1 MKHLFPILQWLPN
14 YKKKMLWGDAVSG
27 ITAGILAIA
36 QGMAYA
42 MIAGLPPVFGLYA
55 ALTPQIIYVL
65 MGTSRQLSI
74 GPVAMD
80 SLIVAAGIG
89 TLNIIGVE
97 QYIAAAVFLALFV
110 GVIQVLLG
118 TLKLGFLVNFLSK
131 PVLSG
136 FTSAAAIIIGLSQLK
151 HLFRVDMAQ
160 TNKIHILLQ
169 EVVSNISETHFLSFG
184 LGVAGMILI
193 KLFQK
198 INKKIPA
205 ILVVVSLGTLV
216 LYLTQGQLNGI
227 RIVGT
232 IPVGLPNLSVPSFD
246 KNQFVDLIPIAI
258 TLAVVGFT
266 EAISIAKSI
275 EEHHTEYEVD
285 PNQELIAIGSGNII
299 GSFAQSYPST
309 ASFSRSAI
317 QDQGGAQSGI
327 ASLFSAGLVLLTLLF
342 LTPLFYYLPI
352 PILAAI
358 IMVSIFGLVDLK
370 YPRQLWKKN
379 KEECFAFLITF
390 VMTMSVGIPQGIL
403 FGVLLSLLT
412 MIYRTS
418 RPHIAILGR
427 IKNTEYYK
435 NINRF
440 QKDIEVDNRIL
451 IIRFDAQLFFGNQDY
466 FKKELQKQ
474 VVLKGEKLELII
486 INAEVINYIDS
497 SALNMLEKVC
507 GDLKKT
513 GLNIMI
519 VGAIGPIRDI
529 IFDHALIRIIG
540 SRNLFITTSEAV
552 NAFLDGTVV
561 SEIQKKITRQNLAV
575 TNVTKNIVKEG

>member
-1 MKHLFPILQWLPN
+1 
-14 YKKKMLWGDAVSG
+14 MLWGDAVSG
-27 ITAGILAIA
+27 VTAGILAIA

-89 TLNIIGVE
+89 TLSVIGIE
-97 QYIAAAVFLALFV
+97 QYIAAAVFLALLV

-151 HLFRVDMAQ
+151 HLLRIDMAQ
-160 TNKIHILLQ
+160 TNQIHILLQ
-169 EVVSNISETHFLSFG
+169 EVVLNISDTHFLSFG
-184 LGVAGMILI
+184 LGVAGMVLI

-198 INKKIPA
+198 VSKKIPA
-205 ILVVVSLGTLV
+205 ILVVVSLGTLL
-216 LYLTQGQLNGI
+216 LYFTKGQLNGI
-227 RIVGT
+227 RIVGA
-232 IPVGLPNLSVPSFD
+232 IPVGLPKLGIPSFD
-246 KNQFVDLIPIAI
+246 KNQLVDLIPIAI

-266 EAISIAKSI
+266 EAISIAKAI
-275 EEHHTEYEVD
+275 EERHTEYEVD

-342 LTPLFYYLPI
+342 LTSLFYYLPI

-358 IMVSIFGLVDLK
+358 IMVSIFGLIDFK

-379 KEECFAFLITF
+379 REESVAFIVTF
-390 VMTMSVGIPQGIL
+390 VITMTVGIPQGIL

-418 RPHIAILGR
+418 RPHIAILGK
-427 IKNTEYYK
+427 IKHTEYYK

-440 QKDIEVDNRIL
+440 QKDIEVDDRMLIL
-451 IIRFDAQLFFGNQDY
+451 RFDAQLFFGNQDY
-466 FKKELQKQ
+466 FKKELQKH
-474 VVLKGEKLELII
+474 VAHKGKNLELII
-486 INAEVINYIDS
+486 INAEAINYIDS

-507 GDLKKT
+507 TDLKET
-513 GLNIMI
+513 GLQIMM

-529 IFDHALIRIIG
+529 IYDHALIQIIG
-540 SRNLFITTSEAV
+540 SENLFIKTSEAV
-552 NAFLDGTVV
+552 NTFLEGTVV
-561 SEIQKKITRQNLAV
+561 TAIQKKITHQNLTV
-575 TNVTKNIVKEG
+575 TNVTKNIEKEY

>member
-14 YKKKMLWGDAVSG
+14 YKKEMLWGDAVSG
-27 ITAGILAIA
+27 VTAGILAIA

-89 TLNIIGVE
+89 TLSVIGIE
-97 QYIAAAVFLALFV
+97 QYIAAAVFLALLV

-151 HLFRVDMAQ
+151 HLLRIDMVQ
-160 TNKIHILLQ
+160 TNQIHILLQ
-169 EVVSNISETHFLSFG
+169 EVVLNISDTHFLSFG
-184 LGVAGMILI
+184 LGVAGMVLI

-198 INKKIPA
+198 VSKKIPA
-205 ILVVVSLGTLV
+205 ILVVVSLGTLL
-216 LYLTQGQLNGI
+216 LYFTQGQLNGI
-227 RIVGT
+227 RIVGA
-232 IPVGLPNLSVPSFD
+232 IPVGLPKLGIPSFD
-246 KNQFVDLIPIAI
+246 KNQLVDLIPIAI

-266 EAISIAKSI
+266 EAISIAKAI
-275 EEHHTEYEVD
+275 EERHTEYEVD

-342 LTPLFYYLPI
+342 LTSLFYYLPI

-358 IMVSIFGLVDLK
+358 IMVSIFGLIDFK

-379 KEECFAFLITF
+379 REESVAFIVTF
-390 VMTMSVGIPQGIL
+390 VITMTVGIPQGIL

-418 RPHIAILGR
+418 RPHIAILGK
-427 IKNTEYYK
+427 IKYTEYYK

-440 QKDIEVDNRIL
+440 QKDIEVDDRIL
-451 IIRFDAQLFFGNQDY
+451 ILRFDAQLFFGNQDY
-466 FKKELQKQ
+466 FKKELQKH
-474 VVLKGEKLELII
+474 VAHKGKNLELII
-486 INAEVINYIDS
+486 INAEAINYIDS

-507 GDLKKT
+507 TDLKET
-513 GLNIMI
+513 GLQIMM

-529 IFDHALIRIIG
+529 IYDHALIQIIG
-540 SRNLFITTSEAV
+540 SENLFIKTSEAV
-552 NAFLDGTVV
+552 NTFLEGTVV
-561 SEIQKKITRQNLAV
+561 TAIQKKITHQNLTV
-575 TNVTKNIVKEG
+575 TNVTKNIEKEY

>member
-1 MKHLFPILQWLPN
+1 MKRLFPILDWLPN
-14 YKKKMLWGDAVSG
+14 YKKSMLWGDAVSG

-89 TLNIIGVE
+89 TLHIVGVD

-131 PVLSG
+131 PVLNG
-136 FTSAAAIIIGLSQLK
+136 FISAAAIIIGFSQLK
-151 HLFRVDMAQ
+151 HLFRVDMMQ

-184 LGVAGMILI
+184 LGVFGIILI
-193 KLFQK
+193 KVFQK

-205 ILVVVSLGTLV
+205 ILIVVSLGTLV
-216 LYLTQGQLNGI
+216 LYLTQWQLIGI
-227 RIVGT
+227 KIVGD
-232 IPVGLPNLSVPSFD
+232 IPNGLPEFGVPSFD
-246 KNQFVDLIPIAI
+246 KNQLLDLLPVAI

-266 EAISIAKSI
+266 EAISIAKAI
-275 EEHHTEYEVD
+275 EEKHTEYEVD

-299 GSFAQSYPST
+299 GSFAQSYPAT

-317 QDQGGAQSGI
+317 QDQGGAKSGI

-358 IMVSIFGLVDLK
+358 IMVSIFGLINFK
-370 YPRQLWKKN
+370 YPIKLWKKN
-379 KEECFAFLITF
+379 RDESLAFFITF
-390 VMTMSVGIPQGIL
+390 IITMSVGIPQGIL
-403 FGVLLSLLT
+403 FGVLFSLLT

-418 RPHIAILGR
+418 KPHIAILGKV
-427 IKNTEYYK
+427 KNTEYYK
-435 NINRF
+435 NISRF
-440 QKDIEVDNRIL
+440 EKDVVIEENIL
-451 IIRFDAQLFFGNQDY
+451 IFRFDAQLYFGNQNF
-466 FKKELQKQ
+466 FKKELLNQ
-474 VVLKGEKLELII
+474 VELKGNKLELII
-486 INAEVINYIDS
+486 INAEAINYIDS
-497 SALNMLEKVC
+497 SALTMLEKLCVDIKNS
-507 GDLKKT
+507 GVK
-513 GLNIMI
+513 IMI
-519 VGAIGPIRDI
+519 SGAIGPIRDI
-529 IFDHALIRIIG
+529 IFNHKLIKIIG
-540 SRNLFITTSEAV
+540 PENLAIKTSEAL
-552 NAFLDGTVV
+552 NLFNDGA
-561 SEIQKKITRQNLAV
+561 SSSDIQKKISTQNLTL
-575 TNVTKNIVKEG
+575 TNVTKSDQNET

>member
-14 YKKKMLWGDAVSG
+14 YKKEMLWGDAVSG
-27 ITAGILAIA
+27 VTAGILAIA

-65 MGTSRQLSI
+65 MGTSRQLSV

-89 TLNIIGVE
+89 TLSVIGIE
-97 QYIAAAVFLALFV
+97 QYIAAAIFLALLV

-151 HLFRVDMAQ
+151 HLLRIDMAQ
-160 TNKIHILLQ
+160 SNKIHVLLQ
-169 EVVSNISETHFLSFG
+169 EVVSNISDTHFLSFG
-184 LGVAGMILI
+184 LGVAGMVLI

-198 INKKIPA
+198 ISKKIPA
-205 ILVVVSLGTLV
+205 ILVVVSLGTLL
-216 LYLTQGQLNGI
+216 LYFTQGQLNGI
-227 RIVGT
+227 RIVGA
-232 IPVGLPNLSVPSFD
+232 IPVGLPKLRIPSFD
-246 KNQFVDLIPIAI
+246 TNQLVDLIPIAI

-275 EEHHTEYEVD
+275 EERHTEYEVD

-342 LTPLFYYLPI
+342 LTSLFYYLPI

-358 IMVSIFGLVDLK
+358 IMVSVFGLIDFK

-379 KEECFAFLITF
+379 REESVAFIVTF
-390 VMTMSVGIPQGIL
+390 IITMSVGIPQGIL

-418 RPHIAILGR
+418 RPHIAILGK
-427 IKNTEYYK
+427 IKHTAYYK

-440 QKDIEVDNRIL
+440 QKDIEVDDRMLIL
-451 IIRFDAQLFFGNQDY
+451 RFDAQLFFGNQDY
-466 FKKELQKQ
+466 FKKELQKH
-474 VVLKGEKLELII
+474 VASKGENLELII
-486 INAEVINYIDS
+486 INAEAINYIDS

-507 GDLKKT
+507 TDLKET
-513 GLNIMI
+513 GLKIMM

-529 IFDHALIRIIG
+529 IYDHALIQIIG
-540 SRNLFITTSEAV
+540 SENLFIKTSEAV
-552 NAFLDGTVV
+552 NTFLEGTVV
-561 SEIQKKITRQNLAV
+561 TAIQKKIIHQNLTV
-575 TNVTKNIVKEG
+575 TNVTKNIEKEC

>member
-1 MKHLFPILQWLPN
+1 
-14 YKKKMLWGDAVSG
+14 MLWGDAVSG

-89 TLNIIGVE
+89 TLNIIGIE
-97 QYIAAAVFLALFV
+97 QYIAVAIFLALFV

-275 EEHHTEYEVD
+275 EERHTEYEVD

-317 QDQGGAQSGI
+317 QDQGGAKSGI

-358 IMVSIFGLVDLK
+358 IMVSIFGLVDFK

-379 KEECFAFLITF
+379 REESFAFLITF
-390 VMTMSVGIPQGIL
+390 IITMSVGIPQGIL

-418 RPHIAILGR
+418 RPHIAILGK

-440 QKDIEVDNRIL
+440 QKDIEVDDRIL
-451 IIRFDAQLFFGNQDY
+451 ILRFDAQLFFGNQDY

-474 VVLKGEKLELII
+474 VVLKSENLELII
-486 INAEVINYIDS
+486 INAEAINYIDS

-529 IFDHALIRIIG
+529 IFDHALIHIIG
-540 SRNLFITTSEAV
+540 SGNLFITTSEAV
-552 NAFLDGTVV
+552 NTFLDGTVV
-561 SEIQKKITRQNLAV
+561 SEIQRKITHQ
-575 TNVTKNIVKEG
+575 NVTKNIGKEY

>member
-14 YKKKMLWGDAVSG
+14 YKKEMLWGDAVSG
-27 ITAGILAIA
+27 VTAGILAIA

-89 TLNIIGVE
+89 TLSVIGIE
-97 QYIAAAVFLALFV
+97 QYIAAAVFLALLV

-151 HLFRVDMAQ
+151 HLLRIDMAQ
-160 TNKIHILLQ
+160 TNQIHILLQ
-169 EVVSNISETHFLSFG
+169 EVVLNISDTHFLSFG
-184 LGVAGMILI
+184 LGVAGMVLI

-198 INKKIPA
+198 VSKKIPA
-205 ILVVVSLGTLV
+205 ILVVVSLGTLL
-216 LYLTQGQLNGI
+216 LYFTQGQLNGI
-227 RIVGT
+227 RIVGA
-232 IPVGLPNLSVPSFD
+232 IPVGLPKLGIPSFD
-246 KNQFVDLIPIAI
+246 KNQLVDLIPIAI

-266 EAISIAKSI
+266 EAISIAKAI
-275 EEHHTEYEVD
+275 EERHTEYEVD

-342 LTPLFYYLPI
+342 LTSLFYYLPI

-358 IMVSIFGLVDLK
+358 IMVSIFGLIDFK
-370 YPRQLWKKN
+370 YPRQLWKKTR
-379 KEECFAFLITF
+379 EESVAFIVTF
-390 VMTMSVGIPQGIL
+390 VITMTVGIPQGIL

-418 RPHIAILGR
+418 RPHIAILGK
-427 IKNTEYYK
+427 IKHTEYYK

-440 QKDIEVDNRIL
+440 QKDIEVDDRMLIL
-451 IIRFDAQLFFGNQDY
+451 RFDAQLFFGNQDY
-466 FKKELQKQ
+466 FKKELQKH
-474 VVLKGEKLELII
+474 VAHKGKNLELII
-486 INAEVINYIDS
+486 INAEAINYIDS

-507 GDLKKT
+507 TDLKET
-513 GLNIMI
+513 GLQIMM

-529 IFDHALIRIIG
+529 IYDHTLIQIIG
-540 SRNLFITTSEAV
+540 SENLFIKTSEAV
-552 NAFLDGTVV
+552 NTFLEGTVV
-561 SEIQKKITRQNLAV
+561 TAIQKKITHQNLTV
-575 TNVTKNIVKEG
+575 TNVTKNIEKEY

>member
-1 MKHLFPILQWLPN
+1 
-14 YKKKMLWGDAVSG
+14 MLWGDAVSG

-205 ILVVVSLGTLV
+205 ILVVVSLGTLA

-390 VMTMSVGIPQGIL
+390 VITMSVGIPQGIL

-486 INAEVINYIDS
+486 INAEAINYIDS

-507 GDLKKT
+507 EDLKKT

-561 SEIQKKITRQNLAV
+561 SEIQKKITRQNLTV
-575 TNVTKNIVKEG
+575 TNVTKNIVKED

>member
-14 YKKKMLWGDAVSG
+14 YKKEMLWGDAVSG
-27 ITAGILAIA
+27 VTAGILAIA

-89 TLNIIGVE
+89 TLSVIGIE
-97 QYIAAAVFLALFV
+97 QYIAAAVFLALLV

-151 HLFRVDMAQ
+151 HLLRIDMAQ
-160 TNKIHILLQ
+160 TNQIHILLQ
-169 EVVSNISETHFLSFG
+169 EVVLNISDTHFLSFG
-184 LGVAGMILI
+184 LGVAGMVLI

-198 INKKIPA
+198 VSKKIPA
-205 ILVVVSLGTLV
+205 ILVVVSLGTLL
-216 LYLTQGQLNGI
+216 LYFTQGQLNGI
-227 RIVGT
+227 RIVGA
-232 IPVGLPNLSVPSFD
+232 IPVGLPKLGIPSFD
-246 KNQFVDLIPIAI
+246 KNQLVDLIPIAI

-266 EAISIAKSI
+266 EAISIAKAI
-275 EEHHTEYEVD
+275 EERHTEYEVD

-342 LTPLFYYLPI
+342 LTSLFYYLPI

-358 IMVSIFGLVDLK
+358 IMVSIFGLIDFK

-379 KEECFAFLITF
+379 REESVAFIVTF
-390 VMTMSVGIPQGIL
+390 VITMTVGIPQGIL

-418 RPHIAILGR
+418 RPHIAILGK
-427 IKNTEYYK
+427 IKHTEYYK

-440 QKDIEVDNRIL
+440 QKDIEVDDRMLIL
-451 IIRFDAQLFFGNQDY
+451 RFDAQLFFGNQDY
-466 FKKELQKQ
+466 FKKELQKH
-474 VVLKGEKLELII
+474 VAHKGKNLELII
-486 INAEVINYIDS
+486 INAEAINYIDS

-507 GDLKKT
+507 TDLKET
-513 GLNIMI
+513 GLQIMM

-529 IFDHALIRIIG
+529 IYDHTLIQIIG
-540 SRNLFITTSEAV
+540 SENLFIKTSEAV
-552 NAFLDGTVV
+552 NTFLEGTVV
-561 SEIQKKITRQNLAV
+561 TAIQKKITHQNLTV
-575 TNVTKNIVKEG
+575 TNVTKNIEKEY

>member
-1 MKHLFPILQWLPN
+1 
-14 YKKKMLWGDAVSG
+14 MLWGDAVSG

-97 QYIAAAVFLALFV
+97 QYIAVAIFLALFV

-275 EEHHTEYEVD
+275 EERHTEYEVD

-317 QDQGGAQSGI
+317 QDQGGAKSGI

-358 IMVSIFGLVDLK
+358 IMVSIFGLVDFK
-370 YPRQLWKKN
+370 YPLQLWKKN
-379 KEECFAFLITF
+379 REESFAFLITF
-390 VMTMSVGIPQGIL
+390 IITMSVGIPQGIL

-418 RPHIAILGR
+418 RPHIAILGK

-440 QKDIEVDNRIL
+440 QKDIEVDDRMLIL
-451 IIRFDAQLFFGNQDY
+451 RFDAQLFFGNQDY

-474 VVLKGEKLELII
+474 VVLKGENLELII
-486 INAEVINYIDS
+486 INAEAINYIDS

-529 IFDHALIRIIG
+529 IFDHALIHIIG
-540 SRNLFITTSEAV
+540 SGNLFITTSEAV
-552 NAFLDGTVV
+552 NTFLDGTVV
-561 SEIQKKITRQNLAV
+561 SEIQKKITHQNLTV
-575 TNVTKNIVKEG
+575 TNVTKNIGKEY

>member
-1 MKHLFPILQWLPN
+1 
-14 YKKKMLWGDAVSG
+14 MLWGDAVSG

-80 SLIVAAGIG
+80 SLIVAAGIA

-97 QYIAAAVFLALFV
+97 QYIAVAVFLALFV

-118 TLKLGFLVNFLSK
+118 ILKLGFLVNFLSK

-216 LYLTQGQLNGI
+216 LYLAQGQLNGI

-246 KNQFVDLIPIAI
+246 KNQFIDLIPIAI

-451 IIRFDAQLFFGNQDY
+451 ILRFDAQLFFGNQDY

-474 VVLKGEKLELII
+474 VVLKGEKLKLII
-486 INAEVINYIDS
+486 INAEAINYIDS

-552 NAFLDGTVV
+552 NAFLDGAVV
-561 SEIQKKITRQNLAV
+561 SEIQKKITGQNLTV
-575 TNVTKNIVKEG
+575 TNVTKNIVKED

>member
-1 MKHLFPILQWLPN
+1 
-14 YKKKMLWGDAVSG
+14 MLWGDAVSG
-27 ITAGILAIA
+27 ITAGVLAIA

-97 QYIAAAVFLALFV
+97 EYIAVAVFLALFV

-151 HLFRVDMAQ
+151 HLFRVEMAQ
-160 TNKIHILLQ
+160 SNKIHIVLQ

-184 LGVAGMILI
+184 LGVGGMILI

-275 EEHHTEYEVD
+275 EERHTEYEVD

-352 PILAAI
+352 PILASI

-390 VMTMSVGIPQGIL
+390 VITMSIGIPQGIL

-440 QKDIEVDNRIL
+440 QKDIEVDSRIL
-451 IIRFDAQLFFGNQDY
+451 ILRFDAQLFFGNQDY

-486 INAEVINYIDS
+486 INAEAINYIDS
-497 SALNMLEKVC
+497 SAMNMLEKVC
-507 GDLKKT
+507 GDLKKA

-529 IFDHALIRIIG
+529 IFDHALICIIG

-552 NAFLDGTVV
+552 NTFLDGTVV
-561 SEIQKKITRQNLAV
+561 SGIQKKITRQNLTV
-575 TNVTKNIVKEG
+575 TNVTKNIVKED

>member
-1 MKHLFPILQWLPN
+1 
-14 YKKKMLWGDAVSG
+14 MLWGDAVSG
-27 ITAGILAIA
+27 ITAGVLAIA

-97 QYIAAAVFLALFV
+97 QYIAVAVFLALFV

-151 HLFRVDMAQ
+151 HLFRVEMAQ
-160 TNKIHILLQ
+160 SNKIHILLQ

-184 LGVAGMILI
+184 LGVGGMILI

-232 IPVGLPNLSVPSFD
+232 IPVGLPNLSIPSFD

-275 EEHHTEYEVD
+275 EEHHTEYEVY

-352 PILAAI
+352 PILASI

-390 VMTMSVGIPQGIL
+390 VITMSVGIPQGIL

-440 QKDIEVDNRIL
+440 QKDIEVDSRIL
-451 IIRFDAQLFFGNQDY
+451 ILRFDAQLFFGNQDY

-474 VVLKGEKLELII
+474 VVIKGEKLELVI
-486 INAEVINYIDS
+486 INAEAINYIDS
-497 SALNMLEKVC
+497 SAMNMLEKVC
-507 GDLKKT
+507 GDLKKA

-529 IFDHALIRIIG
+529 IFDHALICIIG

-552 NAFLDGTVV
+552 NTFLDGTVV
-561 SEIQKKITRQNLAV
+561 SGIQKKITRQNLTV
-575 TNVTKNIVKEG
+575 TNVTKNIVKED

>member
-14 YKKKMLWGDAVSG
+14 YKKEMLWGDAVSG

-97 QYIAAAVFLALFV
+97 QYIAVAVFLALFV

-136 FTSAAAIIIGLSQLK
+136 FTSAAAIIIGLSQFK

-205 ILVVVSLGTLV
+205 ILVVVSLGALI

-440 QKDIEVDNRIL
+440 QKDIEVDSRIL
-451 IIRFDAQLFFGNQDY
+451 ILRFDAQLFFGNQDY

-486 INAEVINYIDS
+486 INAEAINYIDS

-529 IFDHALIRIIG
+529 IFSHTLIRIIG

-561 SEIQKKITRQNLAV
+561 SEIQKKITRQNLTV
-575 TNVTKNIVKEG
+575 TNVTKNIVKED

>member
-1 MKHLFPILQWLPN
+1 MKRLFPILDWLPN
-14 YKKKMLWGDAVSG
+14 YKKSMLWGDAVSG

-89 TLNIIGVE
+89 TLHIVGVD
-97 QYIAAAVFLALFV
+97 QYIAAAVFLGLFV

-131 PVLSG
+131 PVLNG
-136 FTSAAAIIIGLSQLK
+136 FISAAAIIIGFSQLK
-151 HLFRVDMAQ
+151 HLFRVDMMQ

-184 LGVAGMILI
+184 LGVFGIILI
-193 KLFQK
+193 KVFQK

-205 ILVVVSLGTLV
+205 ILIVVSLGTLV
-216 LYLTQGQLNGI
+216 LYLTQWQLIGI
-227 RIVGT
+227 KIVGD
-232 IPVGLPNLSVPSFD
+232 IPNGLPEFGVPSFN
-246 KNQFVDLIPIAI
+246 KNQLLDLLPVAI

-266 EAISIAKSI
+266 EAISIAKAI
-275 EEHHTEYEVD
+275 EEKHTEYEVD

-299 GSFAQSYPST
+299 GSFAQSYPAT

-317 QDQGGAQSGI
+317 QDQGGAKSGI

-358 IMVSIFGLVDLK
+358 IMVSIFGLIDFK
-370 YPRQLWKKN
+370 YPMKLWKKN
-379 KEECFAFLITF
+379 RDESLAFFITF
-390 VMTMSVGIPQGIL
+390 IITMSVGIPQGIL
-403 FGVLLSLLT
+403 FGVLFSLLT

-418 RPHIAILGR
+418 KPHIAILGKV
-427 IKNTEYYK
+427 KNTEYYK
-435 NINRF
+435 NISRF
-440 QKDIEVDNRIL
+440 EKDVVIEENIL
-451 IIRFDAQLFFGNQDY
+451 IFRFDAQLYFGNQNF
-466 FKKELQKQ
+466 FKKELLNQ
-474 VVLKGEKLELII
+474 VELKGNKLELII
-486 INAEVINYIDS
+486 INAEAINYIDS
-497 SALNMLEKVC
+497 SALTMLEKLCV
-507 GDLKKT
+507 DIKNSDVK
-513 GLNIMI
+513 IMI
-519 VGAIGPIRDI
+519 SGAIGPIRDI
-529 IFDHALIRIIG
+529 IFNHKLIKIIG
-540 SRNLFITTSEAV
+540 PENLAIKTSEAV
-552 NAFLDGTVV
+552 NLFNDGA
-561 SEIQKKITRQNLAV
+561 SSSDIQKKISNQNLTV
-575 TNVTKNIVKEG
+575 TNVTKSDQNET

>member
-1 MKHLFPILQWLPN
+1 
-14 YKKKMLWGDAVSG
+14 
-27 ITAGILAIA
+27 
-36 QGMAYA
+36 

-97 QYIAAAVFLALFV
+97 QYIAVAIFLALFV

-275 EEHHTEYEVD
+275 EERHTEYEVD

-317 QDQGGAQSGI
+317 QDQGGAKSGI

-342 LTPLFYYLPI
+342 LTPLFFYLPI

-358 IMVSIFGLVDLK
+358 IMVSIFGLVDFK
-370 YPRQLWKKN
+370 YPLQLWKKN
-379 KEECFAFLITF
+379 REESFAFLITF
-390 VMTMSVGIPQGIL
+390 IITMSVGIPQGIL

-418 RPHIAILGR
+418 RPHIAILGK

-440 QKDIEVDNRIL
+440 QKDIEVDDRMLIL
-451 IIRFDAQLFFGNQDY
+451 RFDAQLFFGNQDY

-474 VVLKGEKLELII
+474 VVLKGKNLELVI
-486 INAEVINYIDS
+486 INAEAINYIDS

-529 IFDHALIRIIG
+529 IFDHALIHIIG
-540 SRNLFITTSEAV
+540 SGNLFITTSEAV
-552 NAFLDGTVV
+552 NTFLEGTVV
-561 SEIQKKITRQNLAV
+561 SEIQKKITHQNLTV
-575 TNVTKNIVKEG
+575 TNVTKNIGKEY

>member
-14 YKKKMLWGDAVSG
+14 YKKEMLWGDAVSG
-27 ITAGILAIA
+27 VTAGILAIA

-89 TLNIIGVE
+89 TLSVIGIE
-97 QYIAAAVFLALFV
+97 QYIAAAVFLALLV

-151 HLFRVDMAQ
+151 HLLRIDMPQ
-160 TNKIHILLQ
+160 TNQIHILLQ
-169 EVVSNISETHFLSFG
+169 EVVLNISDTHFLSFG
-184 LGVAGMILI
+184 LGVAGMVLI

-198 INKKIPA
+198 VSKKIPA
-205 ILVVVSLGTLV
+205 ILVVVSLGTLL
-216 LYLTQGQLNGI
+216 LYFTQGQLNGI
-227 RIVGT
+227 RIVGA
-232 IPVGLPNLSVPSFD
+232 IPVGLPKLGIPSFD
-246 KNQFVDLIPIAI
+246 KNQLVDLIPIAI

-266 EAISIAKSI
+266 EAISIAKAI
-275 EEHHTEYEVD
+275 EERHTEYEVD

-342 LTPLFYYLPI
+342 LTSLFYYLPI

-358 IMVSIFGLVDLK
+358 IMVSIFGLIDFK
-370 YPRQLWKKN
+370 YPRQLWEKN
-379 KEECFAFLITF
+379 REESVAFIVTF
-390 VMTMSVGIPQGIL
+390 VITMTVGIPQGIL

-418 RPHIAILGR
+418 RPHIAILGK
-427 IKNTEYYK
+427 IKHTEYYK

-440 QKDIEVDNRIL
+440 QKDIEVDDRMLIL
-451 IIRFDAQLFFGNQDY
+451 RFDAQLFFGNQDY
-466 FKKELQKQ
+466 FKKELQKH
-474 VVLKGEKLELII
+474 VAHKGKNLELII
-486 INAEVINYIDS
+486 INAEAINYIDS

-507 GDLKKT
+507 TDLKET
-513 GLNIMI
+513 GLQIMM

-529 IFDHALIRIIG
+529 IYDHALIQIIG
-540 SRNLFITTSEAV
+540 SENLFIKTSEAV
-552 NAFLDGTVV
+552 NTFLEGTVV
-561 SEIQKKITRQNLAV
+561 TAIQKKITHQNLTV
-575 TNVTKNIVKEG
+575 TNVTKNIEKEY

>member
-1 MKHLFPILQWLPN
+1 LKHLFPILQWLPN
-14 YKKKMLWGDAVSG
+14 YKKEMLWGDAVSG
-27 ITAGILAIA
+27 VTAGILAIA

-89 TLNIIGVE
+89 TLSVIGIE
-97 QYIAAAVFLALFV
+97 QYIAAAVFLALLV

-151 HLFRVDMAQ
+151 HLLRIDMAQ
-160 TNKIHILLQ
+160 TNQIHILLQ
-169 EVVSNISETHFLSFG
+169 EVVLNISDTHFLSFG
-184 LGVAGMILI
+184 LGVAGMVLI

-198 INKKIPA
+198 VSKKIPA
-205 ILVVVSLGTLV
+205 ILIVVSLGALL
-216 LYLTQGQLNGI
+216 LYFTQGQLNGI
-227 RIVGT
+227 RIVGA
-232 IPVGLPNLSVPSFD
+232 IPVGLPKLGIPSFD
-246 KNQFVDLIPIAI
+246 KNQLVDLIPIAI

-266 EAISIAKSI
+266 EAISIAKAI
-275 EEHHTEYEVD
+275 EERHTEYEVD

-342 LTPLFYYLPI
+342 LTSLFYYLPI

-358 IMVSIFGLVDLK
+358 IMVSIFGLIDFK
-370 YPRQLWKKN
+370 YPRQLWKKTR
-379 KEECFAFLITF
+379 EESVAFIVTF
-390 VMTMSVGIPQGIL
+390 VITMTVGIPQGIL

-418 RPHIAILGR
+418 RPHIAILGK
-427 IKNTEYYK
+427 IKHTEYYK

-440 QKDIEVDNRIL
+440 QKDIEVDDRMLIL
-451 IIRFDAQLFFGNQDY
+451 RFDAQLFFGNQDY
-466 FKKELQKQ
+466 FKKELQKH
-474 VVLKGEKLELII
+474 VAHKGKNLELII
-486 INAEVINYIDS
+486 INAEAINYIDS

-507 GDLKKT
+507 TDLKET
-513 GLNIMI
+513 GLQIMM

-529 IFDHALIRIIG
+529 IYDHALIQIIG
-540 SRNLFITTSEAV
+540 SENLFIKTSEAV
-552 NAFLDGTVV
+552 NTFLEGTVV
-561 SEIQKKITRQNLAV
+561 TAIQKKITHQNLTV
-575 TNVTKNIVKEG
+575 TNVTKNIEKEY

>member
-1 MKHLFPILQWLPN
+1 
-14 YKKKMLWGDAVSG
+14 MLWGDAVSG
-27 ITAGILAIA
+27 VTAGILAIA

-65 MGTSRQLSI
+65 MGTSRQLSV

-89 TLNIIGVE
+89 TLSVIGIE
-97 QYIAAAVFLALFV
+97 QYIAAAIFLALLV

-151 HLFRVDMAQ
+151 HLLRIDMEQ
-160 TNKIHILLQ
+160 SNKIHVLVQ
-169 EVVSNISETHFLSFG
+169 EVVSNISDTHFLSFG
-184 LGVAGMILI
+184 LGVAGMVLI

-198 INKKIPA
+198 ISKKIPA
-205 ILVVVSLGTLV
+205 ILVVVSLGTLL
-216 LYLTQGQLNGI
+216 LYFTQGQLNGI
-227 RIVGT
+227 RIVGA
-232 IPVGLPNLSVPSFD
+232 IPVGLPKLRIPSFD
-246 KNQFVDLIPIAI
+246 TNQLVDLIPIAI

-275 EEHHTEYEVD
+275 EERHTEYEVD

-342 LTPLFYYLPI
+342 LTSLFYYLPI

-358 IMVSIFGLVDLK
+358 IMVSVFGLIDFK

-379 KEECFAFLITF
+379 REESVAFIVTF
-390 VMTMSVGIPQGIL
+390 IITMSVGIPQGIL

-418 RPHIAILGR
+418 RPHIAILGK
-427 IKNTEYYK
+427 IKHTAYYK

-440 QKDIEVDNRIL
+440 QKDIEVDDRMLIL
-451 IIRFDAQLFFGNQDY
+451 RFDAQLFFGNQDY
-466 FKKELQKQ
+466 FKKELQKH
-474 VVLKGEKLELII
+474 VASKGENLELII
-486 INAEVINYIDS
+486 INAEAINYIDS

-507 GDLKKT
+507 TDLKET
-513 GLNIMI
+513 GLKIMM

-529 IFDHALIRIIG
+529 IYDHALIQIIG
-540 SRNLFITTSEAV
+540 SENLFIKTSEAV
-552 NAFLDGTVV
+552 NTFLEGTVV
-561 SEIQKKITRQNLAV
+561 TAIQKKIIHQNLTV
-575 TNVTKNIVKEG
+575 TNVTKNIEKEC